1 MGFVTASEVTDE
13 DMELDQIVCEVA
25 ISSTAISNYYQFLQ
39 RKREGLAALGE
50 WKHLNCLRPY
60 ARDSIHDDI
69 LRKVSSLAEAIP
81 THQPNDLLSSIN
93 LDSIQAMEPAS
104 IQDVPGGTV
113 SYLFE
118 KCSMVNLE

>member
-13 DMELDQIVCEVA
+13 EEQDQI
-25 ISSTAISNYYQFLQ
+25 FLQ

-50 WKHLNCLRPY
+50 WKHLNCLRPSV
-60 ARDSIHDDI
+60 RDRIHDDI
-69 LRKVSSLAEAIP
+69 LRKIYSPSSLAEAIP
-81 THQPNDLLSSIN
+81 THLPSDLLSSID

-104 IQDVPGGTV
+104 IRDIPGGTV

-118 KCSMVNLE
+118 KCSVANVE